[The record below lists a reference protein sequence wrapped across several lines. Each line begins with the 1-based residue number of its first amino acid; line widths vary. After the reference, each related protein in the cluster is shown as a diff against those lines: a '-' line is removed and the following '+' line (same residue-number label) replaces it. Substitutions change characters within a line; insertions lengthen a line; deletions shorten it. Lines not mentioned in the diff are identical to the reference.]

1 MLLVTEGLLESKV
14 LVKTTVFICSF
25 LKLTVVK
32 GSLLF
37 LNPLQDPRSVL
48 EVSP

>member
-1 MLLVTEGLLESKV
+1 MLLVVEGRLETKV
-14 LVKTTVFICSF
+14 PVKTTLCDCSF

-37 LNPLQDPRSVL
+37 LNNFQAPQSGL
-48 EVSP
+48 EVSL